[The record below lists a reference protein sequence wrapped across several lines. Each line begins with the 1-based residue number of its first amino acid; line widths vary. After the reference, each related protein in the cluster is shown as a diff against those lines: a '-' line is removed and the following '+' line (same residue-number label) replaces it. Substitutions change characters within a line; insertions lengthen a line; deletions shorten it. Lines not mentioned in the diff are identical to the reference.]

1 MGLDAED
8 GVRGSR
14 YLALVAILA
23 LTGCASSGETD
34 LASLASNSDQVIW
47 EAGQK
52 ALGKKDWEGAR
63 QHFRRIIDGFPQSE
77 FGPAARI
84 ALADSYYQEG
94 GTANL
99 ILAVPAYRD
108 FLTLYPSH
116 PRSNYAQFMV
126 AETYFAQRNSADRDQ
141 SPTHAAL
148 EEYLRLLELY
158 PDTQFSEQA
167 RTRIAEARSTLA
179 RHEFLVGWFY
189 QRTRKACHSAIPRYQ
204 AVADNYP
211 DYKQID
217 EVYYRL
223 AECLGVTGRPAEG
236 LPVVSRMLFEHPQ
249 SAFAEEAR
257 ALEAALRQASTAQP
271 PPSPAAPSPAP
282 SATPE

>member
-8 GVRGSR
+8 GVRFSR
-14 YLALVAILA
+14 YLAILALVA
-23 LTGCASSGETD
+23 LTGCASGGDQD

-126 AETYFAQRNSADRDQ
+126 AESYYAQRNGPDRDQ
-141 SPTHAAL
+141 GPTKAAL

-158 PDTQFSEQA
+158 PDTQFGEQA
-167 RTRIAEARSTLA
+167 RTRIAEARATLA

-204 AVADNYP
+204 AVVDNYP

-223 AECLGVTGRPAEG
+223 AECLGVTGRPAEA
-236 LPVVSRMLFEHPQ
+236 LPIVSRMLFEHPQ
-249 SAFAEEAR
+249 SPLAEQAR
-257 ALEAALRQASTAQP
+257 ELEAALRRASTVA
-271 PPSPAAPSPAP
+271 PPSPAAAPSPSPTAAP
-282 SATPE
+282 